1 MKMPVHCKAQMY
13 RLALGCCPCFHQ
25 TGGILQVGQIHQ
37 CRSMVAFESIPKVH
51 FQGYIVPVLFFF
63 ILFLLLLFFPFNW
76 YSFLLSSSE
85 FREFGSYLANCKVLL
100 SQMGGL
106 LCVFRVKLIFE
117 AIRRFKYPTTRNLR
131 EGIHAKST

>member
-1 MKMPVHCKAQMY
+1 M
-13 RLALGCCPCFHQ
+13 
-25 TGGILQVGQIHQ
+25 GQIHQ
-37 CRSMVAFESIPKVH
+37 CRSMVAFESNPKVH
-51 FQGYIVPVLFFF
+51 FQGYIVPLLFFF

-85 FREFGSYLANCKVLL
+85 FRELAVTRPIVKFYSLNG
-100 SQMGGL
+100 GGL

-131 EGIHAKST
+131 DGIHAKST